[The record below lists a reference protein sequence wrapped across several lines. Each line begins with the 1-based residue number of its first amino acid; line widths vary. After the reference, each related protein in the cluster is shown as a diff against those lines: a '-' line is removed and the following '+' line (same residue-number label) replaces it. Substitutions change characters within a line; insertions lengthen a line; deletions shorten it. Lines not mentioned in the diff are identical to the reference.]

1 MKSGIKLRLCK
12 FDMSLYLAQNCKTGI
27 MRPDKLPLAQEQ
39 LLHPQLSK
47 QPHPDLA
54 LMPTKALQIS
64 KLRKVTVFVE
74 DLALMTIKVPK
85 LSKLQKGKCY
95 CLLFEFECMKGTSRK
110 VCASEGVLATANTV
124 F

>member
-1 MKSGIKLRLCK
+1 
-12 FDMSLYLAQNCKTGI
+12 MSLYLAQNCKTGI

-54 LMPTKALQIS
+54 LMPTKALQMS

-74 DLALMTIKVPK
+74 NLAPMTIKVPK
-85 LSKLQKGKCY
+85 YQNYKKESVTVC
-95 CLLFEFECMKGTSRK
+95 CLNLN
-110 VCASEGVLATANTV
+110 V
-124 F
+124 